1 MVNWAHVHIAINHL
15 PVIGIIPLIALLA
28 LGMWRKNREL
38 ERASLE
44 LFVALALLTIPAY
57 LTGSPASKQLQAL
70 GVPREKIHE
79 HSDAGDYALAGI
91 EVLGALSL
99 GSLFLLRRQPLLST
113 KVATG
118 LLVLALIVLAIM
130 ARTAQLGGKIRHPE
144 IGASL
149 IAPPV
154 VAASCSNKWPH
165 NSLRFCFFP
174 SNRTAATPGRA

>member
-1 MVNWAHVHIAINHL
+1 MNWAHIHIAINHL

-44 LFVALALLTIPAY
+44 MFVALALLTIPVY

-79 HSDAGDYALAGI
+79 HSDSADYALGGI

-99 GSLFLLRRQPLLST
+99 GALIKLRRRPLLPT
-113 KVATG
+113 KIAAG
-118 LLVLALIVLAIM
+118 LLVIALFVLAIM
-130 ARTAQLGGKIRHPE
+130 ARTAELGGKIRHPE
-144 IGASL
+144 IESSQT
-149 IAPPV
+149 APPDV
-154 VAASCSNKWPH
+154 TAPRRSAREVRQPDIP
-165 NSLRFCFFP
+165 NSALAISRFV
-174 SNRTAATPGRA
+174 RLT